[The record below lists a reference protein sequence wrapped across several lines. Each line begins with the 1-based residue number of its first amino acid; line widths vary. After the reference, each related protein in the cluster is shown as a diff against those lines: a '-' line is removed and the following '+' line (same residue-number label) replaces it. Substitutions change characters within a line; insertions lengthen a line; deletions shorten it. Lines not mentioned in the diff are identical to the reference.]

1 MDYKEKYIKYKTKYL
16 ELKNANINNQIG
28 GGKKDYGLALYDF
41 STNNFSYSGKNIN
54 KKSIFQCASLTK
66 QVFTIIAFKMIQNN
80 KLDFDKTIYDYL
92 SPIELNMF
100 SINEYF
106 DKRYK
111 KITIKM
117 LLTHTS
123 GLPNGRPDNPLSFTP
138 GTSYKYS
145 GNGFNLLQ
153 KIVEKIEKRTLNEI
167 YEDYKM
173 KKSSFIFESKFNKN
187 LALPYDGDNTE
198 KKFRND
204 NLQPFSAWSLY
215 SNLEDYVN
223 FIKDNKDI
231 IKLMS
236 KEQFK
241 INKDI
246 SVGIGCLLYDDNI
259 WQYGDNR
266 FYRNILLYNPS
277 DNTGFISLSNNT
289 HGWSLVKDKIP
300 DKIKKFLISEYK
312 RDNLF
317 D

>member
-66 QVFTIIAFKMIQNN
+66 QVFTIIVFKMIQNN

-92 SPIELNMF
+92 TPIELNMF

-117 LLTHTS
+117 LLNHTS
-123 GLPNGRPDNPLSFTP
+123 GLPNFTPDNPLSFNP
-138 GTSYKYS
+138 GTNYKYS

-153 KIVEKIEKRTLNEI
+153 KIVEKIENKTLNEI
-167 YEDYKM
+167 YKDYKM
-173 KKSSFIFESKFNKN
+173 KSSSFTFENKFNKN
-187 LALPYDGDNTE
+187 LALPYDGNKTK
-198 KKFRND
+198 KKFRYD
-204 NLQPFSAWSLY
+204 YLQPFSAATFY

-241 INKDI
+241 INKYI
-246 SVGIGCLLYDDNI
+246 SVGIGCLLYNGYI
-259 WQYGDNR
+259 WQYGDNH
-266 FYRNILLYNPS
+266 FYKNFLLYDPFN
-277 DNTGFISLSNNT
+277 NTGFISLSNNT

-300 DKIKKFLISEYK
+300 DKIKKFLFSEYK
-312 RDNLF
+312 RNNLF